1 MRLKH
6 RYIIC
11 QALDQPSSSN
21 SSSSS
26 SSNNGMI
33 NVTVSDFTA
42 KDIQYSIREKVES
55 LFGEVGAGSY
65 GSSSIV
71 KGFDT
76 YSRIFV
82 VRSQREAETNV
93 RLAISCVTS
102 IKYKSMV
109 IRTLSVAGS
118 VRTCSNKLRDFFTI
132 NVESGSPIGLL
143 SETQKQA
150 RRDHYTAILTNLE
163 L

>member
-11 QALDQPSSSN
+11 QALDQPSQSN
-21 SSSSS
+21 PPSSSSS
-26 SSNNGMI
+26 GI
-33 NVTVSDFTA
+33 NATVSDFTA
-42 KDIQYSIREKVES
+42 KDVQYSIREKVES

-82 VRSQREAETNV
+82 VRTQRDAETNL

-102 IKYKSMV
+102 IKNKSMI

-132 NVESGSPIGLL
+132 NVESCSTEG
-143 SETQKQA
+143 QKQS
-150 RRDHYTAILTNLE
+150 RRDHYAAILTNLE

>member
-11 QALDQPSSSN
+11 QALDQPSQSN
-21 SSSSS
+21 PPISSS
-26 SSNNGMI
+26 GI
-33 NVTVSDFTA
+33 NTPVSDFTA
-42 KDIQYSIREKVES
+42 KDVQYSIREKVES

-82 VRSQREAETNV
+82 VRTQREAENNL

-102 IKYKSMV
+102 IKNKSMI
-109 IRTLSVAGS
+109 IRTLSVSGS

-132 NVESGSPIGLL
+132 NVEGSSLGLL
-143 SETQKQA
+143 SEEQKQS
-150 RRDHYTAILTNLE
+150 RRDHYAAILTNLE